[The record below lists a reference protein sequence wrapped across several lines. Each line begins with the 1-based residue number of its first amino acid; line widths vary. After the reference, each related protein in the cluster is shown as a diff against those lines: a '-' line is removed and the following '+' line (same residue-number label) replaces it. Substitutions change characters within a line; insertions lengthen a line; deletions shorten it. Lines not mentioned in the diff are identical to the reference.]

1 MDDYDKFC
9 RKCNWNDPD
18 YGCTSP
24 SGEEVYQCEL
34 YIHYHPEEVE
44 LFNKSMEAWA
54 NDETKRTNT
63 ERY

>member
-24 SGEEVYQCEL
+24 SGEEVNFYE
-34 YIHYHPEEVE
+34 
-44 LFNKSMEAWA
+44 
-54 NDETKRTNT
+54 
-63 ERY
+63 